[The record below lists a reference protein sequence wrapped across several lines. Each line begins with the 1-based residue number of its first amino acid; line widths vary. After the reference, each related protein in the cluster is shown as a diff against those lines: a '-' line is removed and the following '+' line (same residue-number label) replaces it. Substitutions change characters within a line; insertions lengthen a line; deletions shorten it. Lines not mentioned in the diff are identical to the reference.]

1 MIKILPTNN
10 KLIPLLKVL
19 DPLSKKFDNFLFIN
33 EILKNLLT
41 VFEKPLL
48 IEDVDDLQSYDY
60 QIRVLR

>member
-1 MIKILPTNN
+1 MIKVLPTNN